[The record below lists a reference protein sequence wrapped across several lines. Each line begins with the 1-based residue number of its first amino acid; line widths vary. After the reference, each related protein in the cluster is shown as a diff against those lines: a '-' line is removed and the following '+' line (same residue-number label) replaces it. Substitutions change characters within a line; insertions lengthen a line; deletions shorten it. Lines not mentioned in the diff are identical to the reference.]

1 MKGRDLEGIINL
13 LRFNLLRIRVG
24 KHFLSKGF
32 FGGPIFNFTFNPSL
46 LRPLGRSTLSIKS

>member
-13 LRFNLLRIRVG
+13 LGFNLLRLRVG

-32 FGGPIFNFTFNPSL
+32 LGGPIFNFTFNPSL
-46 LRPLGRSTLSIKS
+46 